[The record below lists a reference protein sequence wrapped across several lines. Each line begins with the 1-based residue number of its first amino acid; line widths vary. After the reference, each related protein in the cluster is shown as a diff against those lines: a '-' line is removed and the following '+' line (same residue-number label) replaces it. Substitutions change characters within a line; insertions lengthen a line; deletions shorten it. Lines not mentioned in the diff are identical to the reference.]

1 MTELFQLQA
10 FTIKG
15 SIKQR
20 QFFDLFHLVGEL
32 YSSST
37 DSSSADLDKEFKECV
52 QSLIEAFL
60 EGIRSVG
67 ALITLYEDWVRKN
80 HATLMSSKQTGV
92 PPAVDPE
99 SGANEAALLL
109 PAKDAGQLPDA
120 MMFGDP
126 KAYAAKKQAIK
137 NQRHIELFFNSAESF
152 LATIEGFLEAI

>member
-109 PAKDAGQLPDA
+109 PAKDAGQLRIGVFA
-120 MMFGDP
+120 MIFGDP
-126 KAYAAKKQAIK
+126 KALAAKKQAIK
-137 NQRHIELFFNSAESF
+137 NQRHMEPKSMKN
-152 LATIEGFLEAI
+152 